1 MAVQSVNNVIMG
13 PASVYIGALGVITPP
28 PADSA
33 VNSTPAASA
42 WSDMGGTDG
51 GVTFTVTPKFT
62 TLQLDQVVDTIDDR
76 MTSRSIQVA
85 LTCGEALL
93 ANLAAALNT
102 TTGPTGANYATI
114 EPNFGTFASQTQK
127 ASLLVDGFA
136 PASVPN
142 ARRRLYLAR
151 VQQTGKVDVVAAKDK
166 QVGFSITFTA
176 YYVSGTTAPFHLTDQ
191 TA

>member
-1 MAVQSVNNVIMG
+1 MAVVSVNNVIMG
-13 PASVYIGALGVITPP
+13 PASVYTGVLGAITAP
-28 PADSA
+28 PADAA

-42 WSDMGGTDG
+42 WTDMGGTNG

-93 ANLAAALNT
+93 SNLAAALNSSI
-102 TTGPTGANYATI
+102 GATGANFATL
-114 EPNFGTFASQTQK
+114 EPNYSTFASQTQK
-127 ASLLVDGFA
+127 VSLLVDGFA
-136 PASVPN
+136 PASVAN
-142 ARRRLYLAR
+142 ARRRLYIPRA
-151 VQQTGKVDVVAAKDK
+151 QQTGKVDVVAAKDK

-176 YYVSGTTAPFHLTDQ
+176 YYVSGTTSPFHLTDQ

>member
-1 MAVQSVNNVIMG
+1 MAVQNVNNVIMG

-42 WSDMGGTDG
+42 WTDMGGTNG

-62 TLQLDQVVDTIDDR
+62 TLMLDQVVDTIDDR

-93 ANLAAALNT
+93 ANLAAALNST
-102 TTGPTGANYATI
+102 IGPTGANYATV
-114 EPNFGTFASQTQK
+114 EPNYSAFASQTQK
-127 ASLLVDGFA
+127 ASLLIDGFA
-136 PASVPN
+136 PATIAN
-142 ARRRLYLAR
+142 ARRRLYIPRA
-151 VQQTGKVDVVAAKDK
+151 QQTGKVDVVAAKDK

-176 YYVSGTTAPFHLTDQ
+176 YYVSTTVAPFHITDQ